1 VNKLTPSIL
10 VVDNDDTFRKVLAKE
25 LSASGLDVET
35 RSRGQDVEVALVES
49 AYDVVVLDLK
59 MPGMDGIATLERIK
73 AVRPLTEVI
82 MLTGHGSFESAVR
95 ALKLGA
101 YDFLAK
107 PCDLDHL
114 ESVIRRAVKARAMQS
129 ENEALRKALSRRG
142 DATELIGR
150 SPAIRRVRALVEK
163 VAPTSSTILIRG
175 ESGTGKE
182 VAARA
187 IQRLS
192 TRSEHPFVVLDC
204 GATEENLAL
213 SELFGHEKGAYTG
226 ANDSKHGLFELADS
240 GTVLIDEVG
249 DASASL
255 QTRLLRRLGSEG
267 SIHVDVRILGS
278 THRDLEAQVQEGTF
292 REDLYY
298 RLNVLTVHIPPLRER
313 IEDIPLFVELFLKQ
327 LCPAGVPEV
336 EDEAMSLLLGYHWPG
351 NIRELR
357 NVIERAVILSD
368 GKRIQAEKFPTNLS
382 RREQPWEIEPGEK
395 PLSLQEVDRRYI
407 TTLLAR
413 YDGDRSRV
421 AKVLG
426 ISERTL
432 YRKLRKE
439 E

>member
-1 VNKLTPSIL
+1 MNKLTPSIL